1 MSNIPE
7 LFGSLVF
14 NDTVQQKRLPH
25 DNYRRLR
32 QIVASGEPLTPDVAD
47 VIANVMKAWALD
59 HGVTHFT
66 HWFQPMTGITAEKQ
80 GSLADTAAIT
90 VVEGGAASLVCFF
103 PDDDGTY
110 DLSFNDDD
118 DVLLHLIRDHTH
130 CACGHKGKY
139 AKSIGDHTEHVDR
152 EFVAWTDELVKEQ
165 YGSGTTYKAADTLP
179 KKAGYY
185 YLTGDVDL
193 GAYPW
198 APKDGTILCL
208 NGHKITGSWSTAVR
222 IDSDAHIVLTDC
234 RASGSIRNTNTSGA
248 ALKSSGS
255 SISRN
260 GIADIFRISLSG
272 TSVGVENYT
281 SNTVNLYNSTVS
293 GTRSA
298 IYNTG
303 TVNIAGTV
311 KAASDAVDSGRYCVN
326 NLGTLT
332 VDGTL
337 TADGGNIG
345 VANRVEDSRSG
356 TITVNGT
363 LICTGDS
370 DGLSNRGTATVAGTL
385 TATGKRNDGVYNYG
399 GTLTVNGTLTVSYT
413 HLTLPTNSRG

>member
-1 MSNIPE
+1 M
-7 LFGSLVF
+7 
-14 NDTVQQKRLPH
+14 
-25 DNYRRLR
+25 
-32 QIVASGEPLTPDVAD
+32 
-47 VIANVMKAWALD
+47 
-59 HGVTHFT
+59 
-66 HWFQPMTGITAEKQ
+66 
-80 GSLADTAAIT
+80 
-90 VVEGGAASLVCFF
+90 
-103 PDDDGTY
+103 
-110 DLSFNDDD
+110 
-118 DVLLHLIRDHTH
+118 
-130 CACGHKGKY
+130 
-139 AKSIGDHTEHVDR
+139 
-152 EFVAWTDELVKEQ
+152 
-165 YGSGTTYKAADTLP
+165 
-179 KKAGYY
+179 
-185 YLTGDVDL
+185 
-193 GAYPW
+193 

-222 IDSDAHIVLTDC
+222 IDSNAHIVLTDC

-399 GTLTVNGTLTVSYT
+399 GTLTVNGTLTATGNASGKQTDGLDNSNNGTVT
-413 HLTLPTNSRG
+413 INGTLTASGGQFSVYNYGTLNLSGTVNATKNVFLGTGRTITVVGELDDATSIPIQTAATPEAGSPVTIATTENARLDQGGQLCQLDPRQVRRQPHRRGQDRGAAGP